1 MPSAISQEAVIAVFK
16 LSDPAWWNYSY
27 SLKYLEDKMA
37 SSYSRFEWYFSG
49 LTSKEAAESLL
60 EESLRSFKS
69 SHNENEWSVQ
79 STVSNGPY
87 GWRCGF
93 TAVKE
98 VQSG

>member
-1 MPSAISQEAVIAVFK
+1 MAS
-16 LSDPAWWNYSY
+16 NYS
-27 SLKYLEDKMA
+27 K
-37 SSYSRFEWYFSG
+37 FEWYFSG
-49 LTSKEAAESLL
+49 LASQASAESLL
-60 EESLRSFKS
+60 EESLSSFKS
-69 SHNENEWSVQ
+69 SHNENEWSIQ